1 MIELK
6 KFLTRMCSV
15 SSTDQLA
22 SIWHP
27 LGSLAT
33 TTGKYKPRPQ
43 NSESVRERQRP
54 EINTNIETVSVATVL
69 LGTNPGTTDQAGM
82 EDKRRLSGKV
92 TAKVGAKP
100 LVGTETDGGK
110 RSDGAESSQL
120 KTRDGTGEVKLCTAR
135 PTDFS
140 QEQAACRGRWTQN
153 IHPTPVSFACPHGG
167 PVGTVLVNSLLHRQE
182 KGSSL
187 LKMS

>member
-33 TTGKYKPRPQ
+33 TTGKYNPRPQ

-54 EINTNIETVSVATVL
+54 EVNTNRDSECCHSA
-69 LGTNPGTTDQAGM
+69 
-82 EDKRRLSGKV
+82 
-92 TAKVGAKP
+92 VGHKF
-100 LVGTETDGGK
+100 GD
-110 RSDGAESSQL
+110 
-120 KTRDGTGEVKLCTAR
+120 
-135 PTDFS
+135 
-140 QEQAACRGRWTQN
+140 N
-153 IHPTPVSFACPHGG
+153 
-167 PVGTVLVNSLLHRQE
+167 
-182 KGSSL
+182 
-187 LKMS
+187 

>member
-33 TTGKYKPRPQ
+33 TTGKYNPCPQ

-54 EINTNIETVSVATVL
+54 EVNTNIETVSAVTVL
-69 LGTNPGTTDQAGM
+69 LGTNSGTTDQAGM
-82 EDKRRLSGKV
+82 EDK
-92 TAKVGAKP
+92 
-100 LVGTETDGGK
+100 
-110 RSDGAESSQL
+110 
-120 KTRDGTGEVKLCTAR
+120 
-135 PTDFS
+135 
-140 QEQAACRGRWTQN
+140 
-153 IHPTPVSFACPHGG
+153 
-167 PVGTVLVNSLLHRQE
+167 
-182 KGSSL
+182 
-187 LKMS
+187 